1 MKNLGL
7 YLFSEIK
14 QGMKIMH
21 GEFSGFRE
29 NDKYSLKIM
38 CKDKEVT
45 FWQVKYNFN
54 ILRGLIQLPVLN

>member
-14 QGMKIMH
+14 QCMKMMH
-21 GEFSGFRE
+21 GEFSGSRE
-29 NDKYSLKIM
+29 NDKYSLKIIY
-38 CKDKEVT
+38 KDKEVT

-54 ILRGLIQLPVLN
+54 ILRRLFQLPVLN